1 MREIIH
7 RAPNMLDYLSFKK
20 KKERETLLLVVKSF
34 QVYKTVT
41 EVTLFM
47 CPVLEFKTT

>member
-1 MREIIH
+1 MRETIH
-7 RAPNMLDYLSFKK
+7 SAPNMLDYLSFKK
-20 KKERETLLLVVKSF
+20 KPETLLLVVKSF